1 MKNTKEALAA
11 LIRFS
16 CGDPSLLVDT
26 VPNHYKNINLHFVN
40 ENVSKFFCNSNQGPL
55 FGFGTVPK
63 LYHLGFLT
71 LSSS

>member
-1 MKNTKEALAA
+1 MKNTKEALAV

-40 ENVSKFFCNSNQGPL
+40 ENVLPQVL
-55 FGFGTVPK
+55 FMLPC
-63 LYHLGFLT
+63 
-71 LSSS
+71 